1 MKVKK
6 NKILYENVR
15 IEMARQDMTILDI
28 SERIGMNS
36 RTLSRKLS
44 GTSPLNLDEAFDIQ
58 KKCFPDTEIKVLFK
72 ECNTA

>member
-44 GTSPLNLDEAFDIQ
+44 GTSPLNLD
-58 KKCFPDTEIKVLFK
+58 
-72 ECNTA
+72 